1 MKIAVYFCQCGTNI
15 SERIDLRRL
24 TAKLAGTPDLAY
36 VKPVDFLCAEDGK
49 QFLQQDLIAERPDR
63 VVVAACSPRE
73 YEKAFMQVL
82 ASAGMNPYFLQMV
95 NIREHVAWVTP
106 DPEQA
111 TAKAATM
118 IRGALARVAL
128 HQPLEIREIEAN
140 PAVLVIGGGPAGLQ
154 AALAL
159 AEAGRKVVLV
169 EKSPVLGGLPVR
181 FEELFPNLECAPC
194 MLEPLLGEL
203 VNGDQAENVEILTLA
218 QVAGITGYLG
228 NFAVQI
234 QQEPRYVDTAACI
247 GCGLCIPPCPVTTGN
262 EFNYGL
268 SQRNAIAMPFPGA
281 MPNVPFLDAS
291 ACLRG
296 KDEACQLCRDACPVE
311 GTIQFEDQPKLIAR
325 NVGAII
331 IAIGSA
337 QYDCKN
343 LPGLRYGELEDV
355 YTSLEFE
362 RLLASNG
369 PTGGAVVT
377 KAGEPPES
385 VAIVHC
391 VGSLDSQHKPY
402 CSGICCQ
409 YAFKFNHLLETKLPE
424 TKVHHFYRELVMP
437 GKEEFALHEHIAHSP
452 NTTLTRYSEI
462 ASLQVREQD
471 GKKVVEC
478 VEAGN
483 AGILP
488 APECGQDARAP
499 RGDKRV
505 VTADMVVLCPAVVP
519 ASDSARLTGV
529 LGITRDQFGFLQE
542 LHGRLHSTSSKVKGI
557 YLAGTC
563 QAPMDVQKTISQAM
577 AAVGCVLSELVQG
590 KRLQV
595 EPITASVDEQKCS
608 GCRICA
614 TICPYH
620 AINHPS
626 GGHSEVNALLCHGC
640 GTCVAGCPTGAI
652 QGNHFSNEQILA
664 ELKAVL
670 Q

>member
-1 MKIAVYFCQCGTNI
+1 MKIAVYFCNCGTNV

-24 TAKLAGTPDLAY
+24 TAELAGTPDLAY
-36 VKPVDFLCAEDGK
+36 IKPVDFLCAEDGK
-49 QFLQQDLIAERPDR
+49 HFLQQDLIAERPDR
-63 VVVAACSPRE
+63 VVIAACSPRE

-82 ASAGMNPYFLQMV
+82 AKAGMNPYFLQMV

-128 HQPLEIREIEAN
+128 HQPLEVREIEAN

-154 AALAL
+154 AALTL

-181 FEELFPNLECAPC
+181 YEELFPNLECAPC

-203 VNGDQAENVEILTLA
+203 VNGNQAENVEILTLA

-228 NFAVQI
+228 NFTVQV
-234 QQEPRYVDTAACI
+234 QQAPRYVDSAACI

-268 SQRNAIAMPFPGA
+268 NQRNAIAMPFPGA
-281 MPNVPFLDAS
+281 MPNVPFLDSS
-291 ACLRG
+291 ACLRWKG
-296 KDEACQLCRDACPVE
+296 EDCQLCRDACPIE
-311 GTIQFEDQPKLIAR
+311 GTIQFEDRPKLIER

-337 QYDCKN
+337 LYDCKN
-343 LPGLRYGELEDV
+343 LPGLQYGELEDV

-377 KAGEPPES
+377 KAGQPPES

-391 VGSLDSQHKPY
+391 AGSLDSKHKPY

-409 YAFKFNHLLETKLPE
+409 YAFKFNHLLESKLPG

-437 GKEEFALHEHIAHSP
+437 GKEEFALHEHVAHSP
-452 NTTLTRYSEI
+452 GTTLTRYSEI
-462 ASLQVREQD
+462 ASVQVSEQD
-471 GKKVVEC
+471 GKKLVAC
-478 VEAGN
+478 VDAAGQKQ
-483 AGILP
+483 A
-488 APECGQDARAP
+488 A
-499 RGDKRV
+499 
-505 VTADMVVLCPAVVP
+505 TADMVVLCPAVVP
-519 ASDSARLTGV
+519 AADTAALTGL
-529 LGITRDQFGFLQE
+529 LGLTRDKFGFLQE
-542 LHGRLHSTSSKVKGI
+542 LHGRLHSTSSKIKGI
-557 YLAGTC
+557 YLAGAC
-563 QAPMDVQKTISQAM
+563 QAPMDVQKAISQAM

-608 GCRICA
+608 GCKICA
-614 TICPYH
+614 TVCPYH
-620 AINHPS
+620 AISHPS
-626 GGHSEVNALLCHGC
+626 GGPSEVNALLCHGC

-652 QGNHFSNEQILA
+652 RGNHFSNEQILA